1 MGLKIKWN
9 DDRVRGTTAAL
20 LLIAR
25 DRLAR
30 GETDD
35 LIRRALADFRDDPAG
50 YKVKRAAWAPV
61 HESGPLT
68 QPRTAAYYLKLVSTV
83 DGLVEKM
90 VRGKRQ
96 FNSLSEL
103 DNFLIFTLSSVQQ

>member
-9 DDRVRGTTAAL
+9 DDRVRGTTAAV

-35 LIRRALADFRDDPAG
+35 LICRALADFRDDPAG

-61 HESGPLT
+61 NESGPLT
-68 QPRTAAYYLKLVSTV
+68 PPGQAAYYLKLVSTV
-83 DGLVEKM
+83 DGLVKKWSG
-90 VRGKRQ
+90 VNGSSTVSA
-96 FNSLSEL
+96 NSIT
-103 DNFLIFTLSSVQQ
+103 F